1 MKEVLYVTC
10 GRFPGVGDE
19 GGVVLYLVGEDGSA
33 IVPPWLPHHHRVL
46 AVALHPV
53 QVRRIRH
60 VLGGSK
66 KRFKIKFEIQNW
78 QRKSCIQ

>member
-1 MKEVLYVTC
+1 MTRDAQGELIVRDPPLTC
-10 GRFPGVGDE
+10 GRLPGVGDK

-33 IVPPWLPHHHRVL
+33 VVPPWLPHHHRVL

-60 VLGGSK
+60 VL
-66 KRFKIKFEIQNW
+66 QN
-78 QRKSCIQ
+78 